1 MYNKNIRKATTE
13 RSLKTLIQ
21 TFVALTA
28 ADSLGAVSTSASANL
43 KISLGAAVLSVLTS
57 AASRGFGGFGPSL
70 STETVAPT
78 IIEVPAPS
86 PEPELKVTVSTDP
99 AKAKAKAT
107 ATASAKKPVK
117 KATAKKAPAKKTAAK
132 KTSTASAKKKT
143 K

>member
-1 MYNKNIRKATTE
+1 RKATTE

-107 ATASAKKPVK
+107 TASAKKPVK